1 MKKILLTLLLLP
13 LAIFSQV
20 GIGTT
25 TPDASSMLE
34 VESTDKGVLVPR
46 VAIADLSTAAPVTAP
61 VESLLV
67 YNTTVA
73 TGVGFHYWD
82 GAKWTP
88 IAGGGTHVVA
98 FQGMQIPIC
107 DYVLNGDMGS
117 FVVTIQGV
125 ATTVTWQVFQRF
137 TTVGTTTSVG
147 NGGAA
152 VDVLK
157 APHNPERLQVRYDF
171 SPALPFTPNGLIFTA
186 NNTSSFPDTFSLNYA
201 AKSATSITMNITRT
215 DVFGDTDAACW
226 RGQFYFDVL
235 MTN

>member
-1 MKKILLTLLLLP
+1 MKKLLIIAFMLPTCLL
-13 LAIFSQV
+13 AQV

-107 DYVLNGDMGS
+107 DYVLQGDMGS

-137 TTVGTTTSVG
+137 TTVGTVANIG
-147 NGGAA
+147 NGQG
-152 VDVLK
+152 VNVLK

-171 SPALPFTPNGLIFTA
+171 SPALPFTPDGLIFTA

-215 DVFGDTDAACW
+215 DVFGDTNSDCW